1 MSLPPSLSPLSRLFE
16 TLPVSTTHL
25 LRSTRGIAF
34 WTAIALPFSYVPL
47 FTLELVDLSFR
58 VFVLLLVINIVAL
71 FVGHSYRR

>member
-34 WTAIALPFSYVPL
+34 WTAIALPFSYFPL